1 MQINFI
7 PTTASEDLTHRA
19 AERTRK
25 KIYSKNI
32 DRYILQYC
40 TAAVLLNC
48 INECR
53 ICQKHSMNN
62 NTVIVWAVTT
72 KKGVGSIK

>member
-7 PTTASEDLTHRA
+7 PTTASEDLMHRA

-25 KIYSKNI
+25 KICSKNI

-40 TAAVLLNC
+40 TA
-48 INECR
+48 
-53 ICQKHSMNN
+53 
-62 NTVIVWAVTT
+62 VTKDMEYT
-72 KKGVGSIK
+72 IQA

>member
-1 MQINFI
+1 MQIDFI

-25 KIYSKNI
+25 KICSKNI

-53 ICQKHSMNN
+53 IYQKHSMNN
-62 NTVIVWAVTT
+62 NTVTVWSVTT